1 MTDIP
6 SSFTILPAK
15 EEDVPAIMALLQ
27 QRIDWMAEKGLYQW
41 NKTEYLTCYP
51 RPIFSG

>member
-27 QRIDWMAEKGLYQW
+27 QRIDWMDEKGLYQW
-41 NKTEYLTCYP
+41 NKTEYLTC
-51 RPIFSG
+51 